1 MHAPLRPVRHHA
13 VDIRLAYATP
23 DNFTGQVIYEDVPAM
38 LHHHAADALDR
49 AAERAW
55 AQGWRIGLLDA
66 YRPGAAQERLW
77 SIRPDPMYVADP
89 AIGSDHTRGIAVDV
103 TLIDAGGMVLDMGSD
118 FDEASERSHHG
129 YAGLDP
135 VALHNRTTLLTLMEE
150 AGFCRHPY
158 EWWHYALPAAQSYP
172 LLHTIG
178 AY

>member
-1 MHAPLRPVRHHA
+1 MSQTRR
-13 VDIRLAYATP
+13 
-23 DNFTGQVIYEDVPAM
+23 
-38 LHHHAADALDR
+38 
-49 AAERAW
+49 
-55 AQGWRIGLLDA
+55 
-66 YRPGAAQERLW
+66 
-77 SIRPDPMYVADP
+77 
-89 AIGSDHTRGIAVDV
+89 SDHTRGIAVDV
-103 TLIDAGGMVLDMGSD
+103 THRCRRHGARHGQRFRRSD
-118 FDEASERSHHG
+118 ERSHHG